1 MNTYIHTVYII
12 IYIYNYTHT
21 YIYTYV
27 TSKPKSRLTDDL
39 EALTQVDMACRWS
52 HSERPRWGRRFF
64 WRGGCGIHR
73 AGRCRNTR
81 GYILIPPKKET
92 NNCRNFMKLQQAQS
106 TSRHKIR
113 SVKRFHPGFSIP
125 HRDSHPRAAPKCFR
139 LKALDHPSEELPQP
153 MDVFPMFS
161 IAKPCKHL

>member
-106 TSRHKIR
+106 TSRPSRHKIR
-113 SVKRFHPGFSIP
+113 SVKRFHPV
-125 HRDSHPRAAPKCFR
+125 
-139 LKALDHPSEELPQP
+139 LHPSPGFAPTGCTQVLQAQ
-153 MDVFPMFS
+153 S
-161 IAKPCKHL
+161 LRSSQ